1 MAKAKKV
8 VESNNSYDGADIVTL
23 PFPVCIQKRA
33 HMYIGPTDDSG
44 VLTCIREIL
53 NNSVDEHL
61 AGHCTHIEIV
71 RDGATSFSIRDNG
84 RGIPF
89 DVVDGKNS
97 LSRIFGTL
105 HAGRNF
111 TVKSVFSTGLNGV
124 GATAVNALSASFEVT
139 SKRGSEQ
146 GYIKFE
152 EGYEKDLK
160 VSPKSKTLPKP
171 YDKSSTTVKFSLAT
185 KFFEPDLDVKDEDV
199 ERLIHETAYLN
210 SGLSI
215 TYTYNGETKVFLYT
229 NGVRD
234 LLDNTLNENKLLKKS
249 VSQLLL
255 QTEDTSEIKAVHSI
269 ISPIEKLQLQQFN
282 YIAIEGN
289 IGAGKT
295 TLSTKLS
302 EDCNAKLVLERF
314 ADNPF
319 LPKFYKDQSRY
330 AFPLE
335 MSFLADRYQQ
345 LSDDLAQ
352 FDLFKDFVVADYHI
366 FKSLIFAKVTL
377 QEDEFRLYKTM
388 FDIIHKEMPK
398 PDLYVYLYQN
408 TERLL
413 GNIKKRGR
421 SYEQEIPAD
430 YLEKINQGY
439 LDYIKTQT
447 DLNVLIID
455 VSDLDFVKKQ
465 EDYVFLLNEINKK
478 IALARG

>member
-1 MAKAKKV
+1 MSQHQVVLSLGSNQGNRLETIQSCIDLIHSEVATVVKISKIYETPAWGFESAPFYNAAILIHTTKSAQKILNQVLKVEKKLGRIR
-8 VESNNSYDGADIVTL
+8 S
-23 PFPVCIQKRA
+23 K
-33 HMYIGPTDDSG
+33 DSG
-44 VLTCIREIL
+44 YQARIIDVDIIAFDEEIILTENLQIPHPLMQNRKFVLQPML
-53 NNSVDEHL
+53 DL
-61 AGHCTHIEIV
+61 
-71 RDGATSFSIRDNG
+71 
-84 RGIPF
+84 
-89 DVVDGKNS
+89 
-97 LSRIFGTL
+97 
-105 HAGRNF
+105 
-111 TVKSVFSTGLNGV
+111 GLNWEHP
-124 GATAVNALSASFEVT
+124 T
-139 SKRGSEQ
+139 
-146 GYIKFE
+146 
-152 EGYEKDLK
+152 
-160 VSPKSKTLPKP
+160 
-171 YDKSSTTVKFSLAT
+171 
-185 KFFEPDLDVKDEDV
+185 
-199 ERLIHETAYLN
+199 
-210 SGLSI
+210 
-215 TYTYNGETKVFLYT
+215 
-229 NGVRD
+229 
-234 LLDNTLNENKLLKKS
+234 LKKS
-249 VSQLLL
+249 IAQLVL
-255 QTEDTSEIKAVHSI
+255 QTDDKSEIKAVHSI
-269 ISPIEKLQLQQFN
+269 VSPIEKLQLQQFN

-377 QEDEFRLYKTM
+377 QEDEYRLYKTM

-413 GNIKKRGR
+413 ENIKKRGR

-465 EDYVFLLNEINKK
+465 EDYVFLLNEINTK
-478 IALARG
+478 IKN

>member
-1 MAKAKKV
+1 MLHVHKKTEKVNYKSKNVCYFATMKQHQVMVSLGSNQGNRLALIESCIDLIHNEVAV
-8 VESNNSYDGADIVTL
+8 VVKVSKIYETPAWGFESE
-23 PFPVCIQKRA
+23 PFYNC
-33 HMYIGPTDDSG
+33 
-44 VLTCIREIL
+44 VLL
-53 NNSVDEHL
+53 
-61 AGHCTHIEIV
+61 
-71 RDGATSFSIRDNG
+71 
-84 RGIPF
+84 
-89 DVVDGKNS
+89 
-97 LSRIFGTL
+97 L
-105 HAGRNF
+105 H
-111 TVKSVFSTGLNGV
+111 
-124 GATAVNALSASFEVT
+124 T
-139 SKRGSEQ
+139 SKSPQ
-146 GYIKFE
+146 KLLNQL
-152 EGYEKDLK
+152 LK
-160 VSPKSKTLPKP
+160 VEKKLGRVRNQVAEYQPRPIDIDILT
-171 YDKSSTTVKFSLAT
+171 F
-185 KFFEPDLDVKDEDV
+185 DEDV
-199 ERLIHETAYLN
+199 VATENLQIPHPLLQKRMFVLQP
-210 SGLSI
+210 
-215 TYTYNGETKVFLYT
+215 
-229 NGVRD
+229 
-234 LLDNTLNENKLLKKS
+234 LLDLDRNWVHPVLKKS
-249 VSQLLL
+249 IVQLVAE
-255 QTEDTSEIKAVHSI
+255 TEDTSVIQAVHTLD
-269 ISPIEKLQLQQFN
+269 SPIEKLALQPFN

-295 TLSTKLS
+295 TLASKLA

-408 TERLL
+408 TTRLL
-413 GNIKKRGR
+413 QNIKKRGR
-421 SYEQEIPAD
+421 SYEQEIPAE

-455 VSDLDFVKKQ
+455 VSELDFVKKQ
-465 EDYVFLLNEINKK
+465 ADYVFLLEK
-478 IALARG
+478 IQQATLSN

>member
-1 MAKAKKV
+1 MLHVHKKTKNVNYKSKNVCYFAIMKQHHVMISLGSNQGNRLALIESCIALIHNEVAVVVKVSKIYETPSWGFESDPFYNCVLLLHTSKAPQKLLNQLLKVEKKLGRV
-8 VESNNSYDGADIVTL
+8 RNQVAAYQPRPIDIDIIAFDEDIVATETL
-23 PFPVCIQKRA
+23 QIPHPHLQDRKF
-33 HMYIGPTDDSG
+33 
-44 VLTCIREIL
+44 VLQPMLDLGSNWVHPIVKKSIAQL
-53 NNSVDEHL
+53 L
-61 AGHCTHIEIV
+61 AETK
-71 RDGATSFSIRDNG
+71 DTSSI
-84 RGIPF
+84 
-89 DVVDGKNS
+89 
-97 LSRIFGTL
+97 
-105 HAGRNF
+105 
-111 TVKSVFSTGLNGV
+111 
-124 GATAVNALSASFEVT
+124 TAVH
-139 SKRGSEQ
+139 
-146 GYIKFE
+146 
-152 EGYEKDLK
+152 
-160 VSPKSKTLPKP
+160 TL
-171 YDKSSTTVKFSLAT
+171 V
-185 KFFEPDLDVKDEDV
+185 
-199 ERLIHETAYLN
+199 
-210 SGLSI
+210 
-215 TYTYNGETKVFLYT
+215 
-229 NGVRD
+229 
-234 LLDNTLNENKLLKKS
+234 
-249 VSQLLL
+249 
-255 QTEDTSEIKAVHSI
+255 
-269 ISPIEKLQLQQFN
+269 SPIEKLALQPFN

-295 TLSTKLS
+295 TLASKLA

-408 TERLL
+408 TTRLL
-413 GNIKKRGR
+413 HNIKKRGR
-421 SYEQEIPAD
+421 SYEQEIPAE

-455 VSDLDFVKKQ
+455 VSELDFVKKQ
-465 EDYVFLLNEINKK
+465 ADYVCLLEK
-478 IALARG
+478 IQQATLSN

>member
-1 MAKAKKV
+1 LLHVHKKTKNVNYKSKNVCYFAIMKQHHVMISLGSNQGNRLALIESCIALIHNEVAVVVKVSKIYETPSWGFESDPFYNCVLLLHTSKAPQKLLNQLLKIEKKLGRV
-8 VESNNSYDGADIVTL
+8 RNQVAAYQPRPIDIDIIAFNEDIVATETL
-23 PFPVCIQKRA
+23 QIPHPHLQDRKF
-33 HMYIGPTDDSG
+33 
-44 VLTCIREIL
+44 VLQPMLDLGSNWVHPIVKKSIAQL
-53 NNSVDEHL
+53 L
-61 AGHCTHIEIV
+61 AETK
-71 RDGATSFSIRDNG
+71 DTSSI
-84 RGIPF
+84 
-89 DVVDGKNS
+89 
-97 LSRIFGTL
+97 
-105 HAGRNF
+105 
-111 TVKSVFSTGLNGV
+111 
-124 GATAVNALSASFEVT
+124 TAVH
-139 SKRGSEQ
+139 
-146 GYIKFE
+146 
-152 EGYEKDLK
+152 
-160 VSPKSKTLPKP
+160 TL
-171 YDKSSTTVKFSLAT
+171 V
-185 KFFEPDLDVKDEDV
+185 
-199 ERLIHETAYLN
+199 
-210 SGLSI
+210 
-215 TYTYNGETKVFLYT
+215 
-229 NGVRD
+229 
-234 LLDNTLNENKLLKKS
+234 
-249 VSQLLL
+249 
-255 QTEDTSEIKAVHSI
+255 
-269 ISPIEKLQLQQFN
+269 SPIEKLALQPFN

-295 TLSTKLS
+295 TLASKLA

-408 TERLL
+408 TARLL
-413 GNIKKRGR
+413 HNIKKRGR
-421 SYEQEIPAD
+421 SYEQEIPAE

-455 VSDLDFVKKQ
+455 VSALDFVKKQ
-465 EDYVFLLNEINKK
+465 SDYVYLLEK
-478 IALARG
+478 IQQATLSN